1 MLASRLAWHKVS
13 KENYL
18 QKIIMK
24 KLPALI
30 LLTLSVSVSLA
41 QSFYLPVPEK
51 WTTEIFPIPI
61 EFAPQITYT
70 GEEHLRFAPGWG
82 EPSSE
87 ERWTYCF
94 LWWIKGDSKINKES
108 LEKDLKAYYSG
119 LVGRNIISRK
129 IDSAL
134 VVPTVAAFNEVN
146 AEKGDSQTYT
156 GTVKMLDY
164 LSLKPIVLNI
174 AVHVMPC
181 TKEGKLGVLF
191 TISPQPKTHA
201 LWQKLKAV
209 HDGFRCTQ

>member
-1 MLASRLAWHKVS
+1 
-13 KENYL
+13 
-18 QKIIMK
+18 MK
-24 KLPALI
+24 KLSAF
-30 LLTLSVSVSLA
+30 LLFTLSVFASIA

-51 WTTEIFPIPI
+51 WETEIFPIPI
-61 EFAPQITYT
+61 EFAPQIPYT
-70 GEEHLRFAPGWG
+70 GEEHLRFAPTWR

-87 ERWTYCF
+87 ELWTYCF
-94 LWWIKGDSKINKES
+94 LWWIKGDSKVNEQS

-134 VVPTVAAFNEVN
+134 VVPTIAAFKEVKS
-146 AEKGDSQTYT
+146 EKGDSQTYT

-164 LSLKPIVLNI
+164 LSLKPITLNI
-174 AVHVMPC
+174 IAHVMPC
-181 TKEGKLGVLF
+181 AKEGKLGVLF

-209 HDGFRCTQ
+209 HEGFRCTQ